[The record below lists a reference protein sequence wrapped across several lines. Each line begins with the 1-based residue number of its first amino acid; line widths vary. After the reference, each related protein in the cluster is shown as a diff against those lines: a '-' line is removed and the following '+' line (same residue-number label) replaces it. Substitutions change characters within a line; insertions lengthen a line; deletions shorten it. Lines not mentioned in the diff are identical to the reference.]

1 MPNEVL
7 FMLDEAEALGGL
19 PALQEALIRGRSG
32 GVRLLL
38 VYQSESQVRAA
49 FRDQPSLIQDNCST
63 HVHIGAADLEDAE
76 KTSKKLGEWTQA
88 VESGGD
94 NDSTGWQEGGMNS
107 HDGRQQNR
115 GSSRNW
121 SVQARP
127 LLKPDEVLRLSDDY
141 IIAFFRGKSPL
152 LARKIRWF
160 SDPDF
165 NPAVRRPFGLLW
177 WALLLVAAGLIGWA
191 LWR

>member
-1 MPNEVL
+1 M
-7 FMLDEAEALGGL
+7 
-19 PALQEALIRGRSG
+19 
-32 GVRLLL
+32 
-38 VYQSESQVRAA
+38 RAA

-88 VESGGD
+88 VESAGD

-141 IIAFFRGKSPL
+141 IIAFFRGNRPYWLAKSAGFPTPT
-152 LARKIRWF
+152 
-160 SDPDF
+160 ST
-165 NPAVRRPFGLLW
+165 RRSGGRSVW
-177 WALLLVAAGLIGWA
+177 CGGAAAGRGGPDRLGFVA
-191 LWR
+191 VKER